1 MHSFFFSKCLSAV
14 CVCCIYSTSHSGP
27 VMFPAPEAG
36 GYHSSID
43 LRGWIEG
50 IIPEQSKNGREKLST
65 KREGHSIR
73 DERRQEE
80 LEAAVEV

>member
-1 MHSFFFSKCLSAV
+1 
-14 CVCCIYSTSHSGP
+14 
-27 VMFPAPEAG
+27 MFPAPEAG
-36 GYHSSID
+36 GYHISID

>member
-1 MHSFFFSKCLSAV
+1 
-14 CVCCIYSTSHSGP
+14 
-27 VMFPAPEAG
+27 MFPAPAAG
-36 GYHSSID
+36 GYHISID
-43 LRGWIEG
+43 LGDGIEG

-65 KREGHSIR
+65 KRERYSIR

>member
-1 MHSFFFSKCLSAV
+1 V
-14 CVCCIYSTSHSGP
+14 CYIYSTSHSGP
-27 VMFPAPEAG
+27 VMFPAPAAG
-36 GYHSSID
+36 GYHISID
-43 LRGWIEG
+43 LGGGIEG

-65 KREGHSIR
+65 KRERYSIR